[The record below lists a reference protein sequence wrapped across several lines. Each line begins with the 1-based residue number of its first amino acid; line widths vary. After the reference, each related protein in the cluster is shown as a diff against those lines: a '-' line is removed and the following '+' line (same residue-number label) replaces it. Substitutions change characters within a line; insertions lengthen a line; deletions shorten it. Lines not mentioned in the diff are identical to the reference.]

1 MSNQHILPA
10 DYWTQHVYNITPG
23 KEIKC
28 FGHKIKDKKVMDNLL
43 REALKNI
50 ESKSGSISGVQ
61 LTTKVKP
68 SDLTN
73 ETNVMERKAMDFA
86 KQQAEKDT
94 QQAVQAIK
102 AAQSRAIKRNVTA
115 GLTSNPTS
123 ATPIPPVSKPTVMTS
138 SDGSEAKP
146 TVGDALGSLQEA
158 VGNKAQELQKTVT
171 DTVQGAVK
179 AAGDAV
185 ADARDTTAQTI
196 SKVAT
201 DAAKAISTKPGTE
214 TKQPVITTTQP
225 ASSMGGGRRRT
236 KRRKRRR
243 KHKTKHKR
251 KKKRTTRKRK
261 KRTRRRRR

>member
-50 ESKSGSISGVQ
+50 ETKSGSISGVQ
-61 LTTKVKP
+61 LTTPVKP

-73 ETNVMERKAMDFA
+73 ETNVMERKAMDSA
-86 KQQAEKDT
+86 KQQAKKEADK
-94 QQAVQAIK
+94 AVLAIK
-102 AAQSRAIKRNVTA
+102 QANTTAIKSNTMQ
-115 GLTSNPTS
+115 GLPAKPTS
-123 ATPIPPVSKPTVMTS
+123 ATPIQVMDTP
-138 SDGSEAKP
+138 SDGSEAKAP
-146 TVGDALGSLQEA
+146 TVGEAVDSVQKA
-158 VGNKAQELQKTVT
+158 VGNQVKQAADKVQKAV
-171 DTVQGAVK
+171 
-179 AAGDAV
+179 GDAV
-185 ADARDTTAQTI
+185 EAARNTLNDTREKAAKAVI
-196 SKVAT
+196 
-201 DAAKAISTKPGTE
+201 DAAKVISPKSE
-214 TKQPVITTTQP
+214 TTSAAVISTQP

>member
-61 LTTKVKP
+61 LTTPVKP

-73 ETNVMERKAMDFA
+73 ETNVMERKAMDSA
-86 KQQAEKDT
+86 EQQAKKEANK
-94 QQAVQAIK
+94 AVLAIK
-102 AAQSRAIKRNVTA
+102 QANTTAIKSNTMQ
-115 GLTSNPTS
+115 GLPAKPTS
-123 ATPIPPVSKPTVMTS
+123 ATPIQVSKPTAMTPS
-138 SDGSEAKP
+138 NVTEKPP
-146 TVGDALGSLQEA
+146 TVGEA
-158 VGNKAQELQKTVT
+158 VESVQKAVGHQATQVVN
-171 DTVQGAVK
+171 TVQKAV
-179 AAGDAV
+179 GDAV
-185 ADARDTTAQTI
+185 EAARNTLDNARETAAATI
-196 SKVAT
+196 T
-201 DAAKAISTKPGTE
+201 DAAKAISPKSATE
-214 TKQPVITTTQP
+214 NTPAAITTTQ
-225 ASSMGGGRRRT
+225 ATSTMGGGRRRT

>member
-43 REALKNI
+43 RQALKNI

-61 LTTKVKP
+61 LTTPVKP

-73 ETNVMERKAMDFA
+73 ETNVMERKAMDSAEQRA
-86 KQQAEKDT
+86 KNDT
-94 QQAVQAIK
+94 KKALLEIQKANTTAIK
-102 AAQSRAIKRNVTA
+102 SNTMQ
-115 GLTSNPTS
+115 GLPAKPTS
-123 ATPIPPVSKPTVMTS
+123 ATPIQVSKPTAMTPS
-138 SDGSEAKP
+138 NVTEKPP
-146 TVGDALGSLQEA
+146 TVGEALGSLQEA

-171 DTVQGAVK
+171 NTVQGAVK

-201 DAAKAISTKPGTE
+201 DAAKAISPT
-214 TKQPVITTTQP
+214 P
-225 ASSMGGGRRRT
+225 AAASAMPGGRRRT

>member
-43 REALKNI
+43 RQALKNI

-61 LTTKVKP
+61 LTTPVKP

-73 ETNVMERKAMDFA
+73 ETNVMERKAMDSA
-86 KQQAEKDT
+86 EQQAKNDT
-94 QQAVQAIK
+94 KKALLEIQKANTTAIK
-102 AAQSRAIKRNVTA
+102 SNTMQ
-115 GLTSNPTS
+115 GLPAKPTS
-123 ATPIPPVSKPTVMTS
+123 ATPIQVMDTP
-138 SDGSEAKP
+138 SDGSEAKAP
-146 TVGDALGSLQEA
+146 TVGEAVDSVQKA
-158 VGNKAQELQKTVT
+158 VGNQVKQAADKVQKAVG
-171 DTVQGAVK
+171 DAVK
-179 AAGDAV
+179 AAGDALN
-185 ADARDTTAQTI
+185 DTREKAAKAVI
-196 SKVAT
+196 
-201 DAAKAISTKPGTE
+201 DAAKAISPKPVTE
-214 TKQPVITTTQP
+214 TTLATETTPADMTTTQ
-225 ASSMGGGRRRT
+225 ATSTMSGGRRRT

-261 KRTRRRRR
+261 KRTRRRKR

>member
-73 ETNVMERKAMDFA
+73 ETNVMERKAMDSA
-86 KQQAEKDT
+86 EQQAKNDAKNALLEIQKANT
-94 QQAVQAIK
+94 TAIK
-102 AAQSRAIKRNVTA
+102 SNTMQ
-115 GLTSNPTS
+115 GLPAKPTM
-123 ATPIPPVSKPTVMTS
+123 ATPTVPPSGSKSTVMTTS
-138 SDGSEAKP
+138 SDGSEAKANP
-146 TVGDALGSLQEA
+146 TVRDALVSLQTA
-158 VGNKAQELQKTVT
+158 VGDQAEKFQKTVT
-171 DTVQGAVK
+171 NTVQGAVK

-185 ADARDTTAQTI
+185 AEAKRTAAATI
-196 SKVAT
+196 T
-201 DAAKAISTKPGTE
+201 NAAKAISPTPATE
-214 TKQPVITTTQP
+214 TTP
-225 ASSMGGGRRRT
+225 AAASTMGGGRRRT

>member
-43 REALKNI
+43 KQALKNI
-50 ESKSGSISGVQ
+50 ESKSSISGVQ
-61 LTTKVKP
+61 LTTRVKP

-73 ETNVMERKAMDFA
+73 ETNVMERKAIDSA
-86 KQQAEKDT
+86 EQQAKNDT
-94 QQAVQAIK
+94 KKALLEIQKANTTAIK
-102 AAQSRAIKRNVTA
+102 SNTMQ
-115 GLTSNPTS
+115 GLPARPTS
-123 ATPIPPVSKPTVMTS
+123 ATPIQVSKPTAMTPS
-138 SDGSEAKP
+138 NVTEKPP
-146 TVGDALGSLQEA
+146 TVGEAVESVQKA
-158 VGNKAQELQKTVT
+158 VGNQAKQVA
-171 DTVQGAVK
+171 DTVQKAV
-179 AAGDAV
+179 GDAV
-185 ADARDTTAQTI
+185 EAARNTLNDARETAAATI
-196 SKVAT
+196 T
-201 DAAKAISTKPGTE
+201 DAAKAISPKPVTE
-214 TKQPVITTTQP
+214 TTPAAMTTTQS
-225 ASSMGGGRRRT
+225 ASAMPGGRRRT

>member
-43 REALKNI
+43 REALKNT

-61 LTTKVKP
+61 LITPVKP

-73 ETNVMERKAMDFA
+73 ETNVMERKAMDSA
-86 KQQAEKDT
+86 EQQAKKEANK
-94 QQAVQAIK
+94 AVLAIK
-102 AAQSRAIKRNVTA
+102 QANTTAIKSNTMQ
-115 GLTSNPTS
+115 GLPAKPTS
-123 ATPIPPVSKPTVMTS
+123 ATPIQVMDTP
-138 SDGSEAKP
+138 SDGSEAKAP
-146 TVGDALGSLQEA
+146 TVGEAVESVQKA
-158 VGNKAQELQKTVT
+158 VGNQVKQAA
-171 DTVQGAVK
+171 DTVQKAV
-179 AAGDAV
+179 GDAV
-185 ADARDTTAQTI
+185 EAARNTLNDTREKAAKAVI
-196 SKVAT
+196 
-201 DAAKAISTKPGTE
+201 DAAKVLSPKSETTSAAVIS
-214 TKQPVITTTQP
+214 TQP

>member
-61 LTTKVKP
+61 LTTPVKP

-73 ETNVMERKAMDFA
+73 ETNVMERKAMDSA
-86 KQQAEKDT
+86 EQQAKNDT
-94 QQAVQAIK
+94 KKALLEIQKANTTAIK
-102 AAQSRAIKRNVTA
+102 SNTMQ
-115 GLTSNPTS
+115 GLPAKPTS
-123 ATPIPPVSKPTVMTS
+123 ATPIQVMDTP
-138 SDGSEAKP
+138 SDGSEAKAP
-146 TVGDALGSLQEA
+146 TVGEAVDSVQKA
-158 VGNKAQELQKTVT
+158 VGNQVKQAADKVQKAVG
-171 DTVQGAVK
+171 DAVK
-179 AAGDAV
+179 AAGDALN
-185 ADARDTTAQTI
+185 DTREKAAKAVI
-196 SKVAT
+196 
-201 DAAKAISTKPGTE
+201 DAAKVISPTPATE
-214 TKQPVITTTQP
+214 TTPVST
-225 ASSMGGGRRRT
+225 MGGGRRRT